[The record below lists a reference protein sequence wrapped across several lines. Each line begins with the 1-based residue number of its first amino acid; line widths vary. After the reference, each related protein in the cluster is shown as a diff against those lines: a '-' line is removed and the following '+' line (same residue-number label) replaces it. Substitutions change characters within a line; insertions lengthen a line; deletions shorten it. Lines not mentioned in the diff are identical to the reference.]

1 MPGMPPGWPSGP
13 NPPMPP
19 NMPSPPAPA
28 AGPSPPIIMK
38 SIGLTWPAA
47 PDVVSESPEVPTEN
61 PGGRLSWAAT
71 VSSDSSAALTPAG

>member
-13 NPPMPP
+13 NPPIPP
-19 NMPSPPAPA
+19 AMPSGPRPP
-28 AGPSPPIIMK
+28 GPSPPIIMK

-47 PDVVSESPEVPTEN
+47 PEVVSESPDVPTEN

-71 VSSDSSAALTPAG
+71 MSSGSSAALTPAC